1 MNKETRS
8 SLAML
13 KSIIGVFLSSAV
25 LYSQSAYTSSNSLVD
40 SVPVPPRAR
49 LEVINE
55 NLQHNGMSMSVGR
68 LVSSETLE
76 SNLNFY
82 RASWKAE
89 DSSDI
94 PGYVEQKYNNWIAI
108 SRYENGKIRSF
119 SLMRMPMIQVPHLYR

>member
-55 NLQHNGMSMSVGR
+55 NLQP
-68 LVSSETLE
+68 VSYTHLTL
-76 SNLNFY
+76 
-82 RASWKAE
+82 
-89 DSSDI
+89 
-94 PGYVEQKYNNWIAI
+94 PTTPYV
-108 SRYENGKIRSF
+108 
-119 SLMRMPMIQVPHLYR
+119 